1 MPAAIPIAN
10 KESPKIESAGVE
22 AGSKIFVGPAD
33 WPTGLAKEED
43 VAQMSKT
50 TTCFMGLVYHSLED
64 RIRIRQL
71 SNNQLDIKIS
81 ALWARS
87 SRPRHFTHPGQLC
100 KRPGVDLQSDESES
114 RSRLIPTS
122 GPMTEA
128 VVLVN

>member
-33 WPTGLAKEED
+33 WPTGLAKEEV
-43 VAQMSKT
+43 VAQMSRT
-50 TTCFMGLVYHSLED
+50 TTCLYHSLED
-64 RIRIRQL
+64 RIRIRHL

-100 KRPGVDLQSDESES
+100 KRPGVDLRSDESES

-122 GPMTEA
+122 GPMT
-128 VVLVN
+128 